1 MSFDPTPWTNMLAL
15 FLALAAVITL
25 FARWISKGAKKRAE
39 HADEQR
45 AELVA
50 LIEQVAR
57 QVQPR
62 NGGEGW
68 SDTRKDVKEL
78 LANQAGVMADVAL
91 LKQSVLQ
98 LEDDVDGMK

>member
-15 FLALAAVITL
+15 FLAIAAVIAL
-25 FARWISKGAKKRAE
+25 FARWFKKGAEKREA
-39 HADEQR
+39 HANEQR

-50 LIEQVAR
+50 LIEKVAS

-62 NGGEGW
+62 NGGAGW
-68 SDTRKDVKEL
+68 TDLRNVVDGIAT
-78 LANQAGVMADVAL
+78 DVAL
-91 LKQSVLQ
+91 LKSAVLQ